1 MFDIFGPITIAY
13 LLNIILSFVIIFM
26 ERKDSTA
33 TLAWLLVLLL
43 FPGVGFFLY
52 LLLSQ
57 NFSRKKLFTM
67 KANAQRTFGDFL
79 KVQQENF
86 NSGKLVFKDKNIETH
101 RDIIMMCKFL
111 LMAMKNLKSC
121 LNA

>member
-86 NSGKLVFKDKNIETH
+86 NSGRYNKNELV
-101 RDIIMMCKFL
+101 
-111 LMAMKNLKSC
+111 
-121 LNA
+121 

>member
-1 MFDIFGPITIAY
+1 MFDVFGPITIAY

-26 ERKDSTA
+26 ERKDPTA
-33 TLAWLLVLLL
+33 TLAWLLVLLAL
-43 FPGVGFFLY
+43 PGIGFFLY

-67 KANAQRTFGDFL
+67 KINAKRSFGDFL

-86 NSGKLVFKDKNIETH
+86 NSDKKVEGII
-101 RDIIMMCKFL
+101 DIIF
-111 LMAMKNLKSC
+111 
-121 LNA
+121 